1 MAQSRNEHRLI
12 NRRRDGV
19 APSGQKR
26 GGNGPRVVAENKMDV
41 DVGGV
46 SQLLHQRGIAQR
58 EPTTMRRAH
67 GLDGAHDEAGR
78 ANAMEIHIAGEVIA
92 SGPHGRKRRLQ
103 PHKYN
108 ITY

>member
-1 MAQSRNEHRLI
+1 MRA
-12 NRRRDGV
+12 D
-19 APSGQKR
+19 
-26 GGNGPRVVAENKMDV
+26 
-41 DVGGV
+41 GV
-46 SQLLHQRGIAQR
+46 SQLLHQRGIAQP
-58 EPTTMRRAH
+58 EPITMRRAH

-78 ANAMEIHIAGEVIA
+78 ANAMEIHIAGEVLA